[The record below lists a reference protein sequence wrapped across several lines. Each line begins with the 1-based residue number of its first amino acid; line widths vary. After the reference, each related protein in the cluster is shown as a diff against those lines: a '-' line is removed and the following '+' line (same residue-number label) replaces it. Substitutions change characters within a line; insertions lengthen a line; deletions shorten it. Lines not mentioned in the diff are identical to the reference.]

1 VKKKCEYFCKHGHA
15 YRKKHLQN
23 LLSVAQAKNQKKAE
37 QQILEIICREPEQA
51 FWRRLNYSMGG
62 E

>member
-1 VKKKCEYFCKHGHA
+1 
-15 YRKKHLQN
+15 
-23 LLSVAQAKNQKKAE
+23 VAQAKNQKKAE